1 MAGVKISALP
11 VSAGLDGTEL
21 VPVVDGGVT
30 QRTTVADIAALAG
43 GGVPTD
49 LLQLADNQ
57 TIVTYPDSTPT
68 TITWDPTIAGGAYYR
83 TNGTAITWNISDPT
97 RLTIAANGFYDFD
110 ASVVVAPGVTTDV
123 YGFILFS
130 INGTPSAYG
139 LASHTFVPVSF
150 SGAIAVQ
157 GRLKRIAL
165 SAADYVEVVA
175 LFVNAG
181 DTSNQVAQV
190 VATRVG

>member
-1 MAGVKISALP
+1 MPDMYIPYETPYCDES
-11 VSAGLDGTEL
+11 DGCT
-21 VPVVDGGVT
+21 
-30 QRTTVADIAALAG
+30 G
-43 GGVPTD
+43 GGGGGGGGFTD
-49 LLQLADNQ
+49 LLQLADDG

-68 TITWDPTIAGGAYYR
+68 TISWDPAAAGGAYYR
-83 TNGTAITWNISDPT
+83 TNGTAIIWGAGNPS
-97 RLTIAANGFYDFD
+97 RLTVTADGYYDFD
-110 ASVVVAPGVTTDV
+110 ASLVVAPGSTADV

-130 INGTPSAYG
+130 INGTFSSYG
-139 LASHTFVPVSF
+139 LSSHTFIPNGF

-165 SAADYVEVVA
+165 VATDYVEVVG

-181 DTSNQVAQV
+181 DTANQVAQV